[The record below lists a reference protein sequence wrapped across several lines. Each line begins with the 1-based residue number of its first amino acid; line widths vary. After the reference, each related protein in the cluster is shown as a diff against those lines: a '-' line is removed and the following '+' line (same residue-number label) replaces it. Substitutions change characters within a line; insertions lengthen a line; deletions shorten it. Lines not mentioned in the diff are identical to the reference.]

1 MHEQKTI
8 KRGSRMHEAGSTFRG
23 KRGWFCQNL
32 LKFFRLKPI
41 QGIKFEAKFH
51 KILVDYWLNVFRGIF
66 QNHCLCMCT
75 PAYLSAPLGHYIYSN
90 IDLNKMKDI
99 DTQCYSLISIF
110 AQKLSYFF
118 LHESSIT
125 SNLHHTVFFFSCF
138 IIKFIYWVWP
148 NMFLAYDT
156 YKTNKQKVDR

>member
-8 KRGSRMHEAGSTFRG
+8 KRGSRMHKARNIFRG
-23 KRGWFCQNL
+23 KGVVLSKKYSNSSDSNL
-32 LKFFRLKPI
+32 
-41 QGIKFEAKFH
+41 
-51 KILVDYWLNVFRGIF
+51 FRGSNLG
-66 QNHCLCMCT
+66 QNSIKSDFCIITKMCLGVYFKTINCSCMCT
-75 PAYLSAPLGHYIYSN
+75 PSYLSTPLGHYIYSN

-138 IIKFIYWVWP
+138 IIKFIY
-148 NMFLAYDT
+148 
-156 YKTNKQKVDR
+156 